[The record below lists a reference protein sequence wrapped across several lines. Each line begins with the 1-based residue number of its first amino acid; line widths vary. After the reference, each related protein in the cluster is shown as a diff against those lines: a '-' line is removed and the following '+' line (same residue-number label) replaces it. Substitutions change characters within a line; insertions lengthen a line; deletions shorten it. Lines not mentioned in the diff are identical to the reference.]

1 MQSGLSVHMYP
12 DPMFSPELILR
23 ILGGV
28 AGVRELV
35 LIVRQKGTRKKK
47 DKKIANKITSANP
60 QLYHK

>member
-1 MQSGLSVHMYP
+1 MYP

-35 LIVRQKGTRKKK
+35 PIVRQKRNEEKER
-47 DKKIANKITSANP
+47 
-60 QLYHK
+60 